1 MQASFLIKAPK
12 IGVWVLLDRIQI
24 LNLSPCLGVYDDDD
38 RLMLRVMML
47 VPVVLREGAQR
58 VGLRFEGGILL

>member
-12 IGVWVLLDRIQI
+12 MWLLDGIQI

-58 VGLRFEGGILL
+58 VGLRFEGGVLL